1 MKSPDNQNLLKEIE
15 NRLQRIANVLL
26 LNASFIDNPGL
37 LNGKMGIAIFFYHY
51 SRYSKNKTYEDYAG
65 ELVDEIYEEIN
76 TSTAVNFENGLT
88 GIGWGIE
95 YLVKNGFVQADTDD
109 ALEEVDN
116 IVYRNSLYRPFL
128 LESGKDLFGYG
139 LYFLARLRG
148 KGYDDNNI
156 KTLFKKQHLIY
167 LTDDCERILINKRF
181 LDFKIECPGIDTINS
196 IAWFLLEMHRWGIFP
211 FKIEKLL
218 NALPEYLE
226 FHSEG
231 LNDPSATVQMKKLV
245 EYIIPCIRD
254 ALVKDRYNT
263 ILNGNASCTGDLK
276 NADSESIRNFTKTTW
291 QNLIYEPYIPGFD
304 SNTSDPIKVFQI
316 IDNEDNWNKLLE
328 GLTKDNLG
336 LKGLAGIGIGLLQT
350 RGTEL
355 RAQCTEQEEK
365 CTELRAQSTEQEPP
379 GSEPCALRPEQ
390 ASGTPAPC
398 SLPPASSPAPCSLR
412 PEPND
417 LQDFKTDLSDVTF
430 VVPLRIDSPERKA
443 NIDTLVKYTFR
454 NFSTKFII
462 LEADSERRYF
472 PETDQEGFR
481 YEFIEDK
488 DEVFHRTLWI
498 NRLLNLSDTPVVG
511 IWDADAIAPPEQIVE
526 AVIGVRT
533 NAAVLCLPYD
543 GRFYACD
550 RISCDLFKKLLNIEI
565 LSRRQSVMNIMDCY
579 YSVGGVFIANKN
591 TYLTIIGENENFFGR
606 EVKDPKRVK
615 QTDLVSLP
623 KYYSYGPLFQLSHPI
638 SRNSWFLK
646 GDIERSYMYLFQILC
661 KSDKLKRLG

>member
-1 MKSPDNQNLLKEIE
+1 MENRTN

-26 LNASFIDNPGL
+26 LNASFLDNPGL

-51 SRYSKNKTYEDYAG
+51 SRYSKNKIYEDYAG

-76 TSTAVNFENGLT
+76 TSTPVNFENGLT

-95 YLVKNGFVQADTDD
+95 YLVKNGFVQADTDE

-128 LESGKDLFGYG
+128 LESGKDMFGYG
-139 LYFLARLRG
+139 LYFLARLRK

-196 IAWFLLEMHRWGIFP
+196 IAWFLLEMHRREIFP
-211 FKIEKLL
+211 FKIQKLL

-231 LNDPSATVQMKKLV
+231 LNDPSATVQVKKLV

-254 ALVKDRYNT
+254 IPVKDRYNT
-263 ILNGNASCTGDLK
+263 ILTGNASRKEDLK
-276 NADSESIRNFTKTTW
+276 NTDSESIKNFTKTTW
-291 QNLIYEPYIPGFD
+291 QNLIYDPYIPGFD
-304 SNTSDPIKVFQI
+304 SNISDPIKVFQI
-316 IDNEDNWNKLLE
+316 IDDEGNWNKLLE

-336 LKGLAGIGIGLLQT
+336 LKGLAGIGLGLL
-350 RGTEL
+350 
-355 RAQCTEQEEK
+355 RA
-365 CTELRAQSTEQEPP
+365 RSTEQREK
-379 GSEPCALRPEQ
+379 SHAIHASHASRASRASQESYLR
-390 ASGTPAPC
+390 
-398 SLPPASSPAPCSLR
+398 
-412 PEPND
+412 D

-443 NIDTLVKYTFR
+443 NIDTLIKYTFR
-454 NFSTKFII
+454 NFRTKIII

-472 PETDQEGFR
+472 PETDQEGFQ

-498 NRLLNLSDTPVVG
+498 NRLINLSDTPIVG
-511 IWDADAIAPPEQIVE
+511 IWDADAIAPVDQISDAVGRIRSGE
-526 AVIGVRT
+526 AM
-533 NAAVLCLPYD
+533 LCFPYD
-543 GRFYACD
+543 GRFY
-550 RISCDLFKKLLNIEI
+550 SCDKLTSDLFRKHLNIEI
-565 LSRRQSVMNIMDCY
+565 PGKRVPVMNLMHGY
-579 YSVGGVFIANKN
+579 HSVGGAFFVNKN
-591 TYLTIIGENENFFGR
+591 KYLAAGGENESIYGWGP
-606 EVKDPKRVK
+606 EDTERVK
-615 QTDLVSLP
+615 RLEISGMPV
-623 KYYSYGPLFQLSHPI
+623 YYSSGNLYHIWHPMGK
-638 SRNSWFLK
+638 NSWFASSELELNNRNELQK
-646 GDIERSYMYLFQILC
+646 TCRTITGSKQ
-661 KSDKLKRLG
+661 

>member
-1 MKSPDNQNLLKEIE
+1 MENRTN

-37 LNGKMGIAIFFYHY
+37 LNGKMGIAIFFYNY
-51 SRYSKNKTYEDYAG
+51 SRYSENKIYEDYAG

-76 TSTAVNFENGLT
+76 TSTPVNFENGLT

-95 YLVKNGFVQADTDD
+95 YLVKNGFVQADTDE

-181 LDFKIECPGIDTINS
+181 LDFKIEFPGIDTINS
-196 IAWFLLEMHRWGIFP
+196 FAWFLLEMHRRGIFP

-226 FHSEG
+226 FHSEV
-231 LNDPSATVQMKKLV
+231 LDDPSAIEQMKKLV

-254 ALVKDRYNT
+254 IHVKDRYNT
-263 ILNGNASCTGDLK
+263 ILTGNASRKVDLK
-276 NADSESIRNFTKTTW
+276 NTDSESLRNFTKATW
-291 QNLIYEPYIPGFD
+291 QNLIYDEYLSGFE
-304 SNTSDPIKVFQI
+304 SNISDPIKVFQT

-336 LKGLAGIGIGLLQT
+336 LQGLAGIGLGLLQAESMKQQDKS
-350 RGTEL
+350 RASHASHASRASQESYL
-355 RAQCTEQEEK
+355 RDLQDRQD
-365 CTELRAQSTEQEPP
+365 LQ
-379 GSEPCALRPEQ
+379 
-390 ASGTPAPC
+390 
-398 SLPPASSPAPCSLR
+398 
-412 PEPND
+412 D

-443 NIDTLVKYTFR
+443 NIDTLIKYTFR

-511 IWDADAIAPPEQIVE
+511 IWDADAIAPVDQITDAVGRIRSGE
-526 AVIGVRT
+526 AV
-533 NAAVLCLPYD
+533 LSFPYD
-543 GRFYACD
+543 GRFF
-550 RISCDLFKKLLNIEI
+550 SCDKLTSDLFRKHLDIEI
-565 LSRRQSVMNIMDCY
+565 PGKRVPVMNLMHGY
-579 YSVGGVFIANKN
+579 HSVGGAFFVNKN
-591 TYLTIIGENENFFGR
+591 EYMAIGGENENIYGWGP
-606 EVKDPKRVK
+606 EDTERVK
-615 QTDLVSLP
+615 RLEIHSMPVS
-623 KYYSYGPLFQLSHPI
+623 YSAGNLYHLWHPMGK
-638 SRNSWFLK
+638 NSWFAGSEL
-646 GDIERSYMYLFQILC
+646 ERNNRNELQKTCRTITGSKQ
-661 KSDKLKRLG
+661 

>member
-1 MKSPDNQNLLKEIE
+1 MSRPDNQDLLKKIE

-51 SRYSKNKTYEDYAG
+51 SRYSKNKIYEDYAG

-76 TSTAVNFENGLT
+76 TSTPVNFENGLT

-95 YLVKNGFVQADTDD
+95 YLVKNGFVQADTDE

-139 LYFLARLRG
+139 LYFLTRLTG

-196 IAWFLLEMHRWGIFP
+196 IAWFLLEMYRWGIFP
-211 FKIEKLL
+211 FKTQKLF

-226 FHSEG
+226 FHSEV
-231 LNDPSATVQMKKLV
+231 LDNPSAIEQMKKLV
-245 EYIIPCIRD
+245 GYIIPCIRD
-254 ALVKDRYNT
+254 VHVKDRYNT
-263 ILNGNASCTGDLK
+263 ILTGNASRKEDLK
-276 NADSESIRNFTKTTW
+276 NSDSETIRNFTKTTW
-291 QNLIYEPYIPGFD
+291 QNLIYDPYIPGFD

-328 GLTKDNLG
+328 GLTKDNIG
-336 LKGLAGIGIGLLQT
+336 LTGLAGIGLGLLRARSKEQGEESHAGYA
-350 RGTEL
+350 RSSRASRASQESYL
-355 RAQCTEQEEK
+355 RDLQDRQD
-365 CTELRAQSTEQEPP
+365 LQ
-379 GSEPCALRPEQ
+379 
-390 ASGTPAPC
+390 
-398 SLPPASSPAPCSLR
+398 
-412 PEPND
+412 D

-443 NIDTLVKYTFR
+443 NIDALIKYTFR

-511 IWDADAIAPPEQIVE
+511 IWDADAIAPVDQITDAVGRIRSGE
-526 AVIGVRT
+526 AV
-533 NAAVLCLPYD
+533 LSFPYD
-543 GRFYACD
+543 GRFY
-550 RISCDLFKKLLNIEI
+550 SCDKLTSDLFRKHLNIEI
-565 LSRRQSVMNIMDCY
+565 PGKRVPVMNLMHGY
-579 YSVGGVFIANKN
+579 HSVGGAFFVNKN
-591 TYLTIIGENENFFGR
+591 KYLAAGGENENIYGWGP
-606 EVKDPKRVK
+606 EDTERVK
-615 QTDLVSLP
+615 RLEINGIPV
-623 KYYSYGPLFQLSHPI
+623 YYSSGNLYHLWHPI
-638 SRNSWFLK
+638 GKNSWFANSELEGK
-646 GDIERSYMYLFQILC
+646 NRNELQITC
-661 KSDKLKRLG
+661 RTITGSNQ